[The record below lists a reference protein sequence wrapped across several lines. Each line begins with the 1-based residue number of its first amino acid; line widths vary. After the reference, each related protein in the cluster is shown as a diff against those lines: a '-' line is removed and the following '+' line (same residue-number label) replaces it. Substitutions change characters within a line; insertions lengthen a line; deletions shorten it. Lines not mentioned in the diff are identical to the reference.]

1 MKTLFVLCSFICS
14 TVLTKP
20 IHSFNSS
27 TSNIINTQYV
37 QNGFVNYEALHQ
49 NLSIFEP
56 AIQYMAAVQLKELSL
71 NEKTAFL
78 LNAYNLLVI
87 KTIAENYPITS
98 PLEIEGFFDKKTFKI
113 NARELTLDEIEH
125 KVYYLSKNPLIH
137 FGLVC
142 AAKGCPLLN
151 SDLFTPNKVG
161 QQLENKAIEM
171 FDNPDFL
178 IEDKSNNSLK
188 LSFIFKWNANHFPK
202 DLVYFINKYK
212 TIKVS
217 EYATI
222 EYYNYD
228 WGLNEKK

>member
-1 MKTLFVLCSFICS
+1 MRTMFLCFYFIYPSFFTS
-14 TVLTKP
+14 PVD
-20 IHSFNSS
+20 SFNKS
-27 TSNIINTQYV
+27 TNNIINTHYV

-49 NLSIFEP
+49 NLNIFDR
-56 AIQYMAAVQLKELSL
+56 AIKDMAAVQLKNLSL
-71 NEKTAFL
+71 DEKTAFL

-98 PLEIEGFFDKKTFKI
+98 PLEIEGFFDEKTFVLNGRI
-113 NARELTLDEIEH
+113 ITLDQIEH
-125 KVYYLSKNPLIH
+125 KVFYLSQEPLIH

-151 SDLFTPNKVG
+151 SSIFTPDKVQ
-161 QQLENKAIEM
+161 QQLADKATEM
-171 FDNPDFL
+171 FDNSDFL
-178 IEDKSNNSLK
+178 VEDKTNNNLK

-202 DLVYFINKYK
+202 DLIHFINKYK

-217 EYATI
+217 EHATI

-228 WGLNEKK
+228 WELNEK

>member
-1 MKTLFVLCSFICS
+1 MRTIFVLFYFLYPSLFIN
-14 TVLTKP
+14 P
-20 IHSFNSS
+20 IDSFNKSVHD
-27 TSNIINTQYV
+27 IINITYV
-37 QNGFVNYEALHQ
+37 QNGLVNYEALHQ
-49 NLSIFEP
+49 NLSIFDV
-56 AIQYMAAVQLKELSL
+56 AIKDMSTVRLKNLSL

-98 PLEIEGFFDKKTFKI
+98 PLEIKGFFDKKTFMVNGRKV
-113 NARELTLDEIEH
+113 TLDEIEH
-125 KVYYLSKNPLIH
+125 KVFYLSQDPLIH

-151 SDLFTPNKVG
+151 NTIFTPEKVQ
-161 QQLENKAIEM
+161 QQLANKATEM
-171 FDNPDFL
+171 FDNSDFL
-178 IEDKSNNSLK
+178 IEDKSKNSLK
-188 LSFIFKWNANHFPK
+188 LSFIFKWNSSHFPK
-202 DLVYFINKYK
+202 DLIFFINEYK

-228 WGLNEKK
+228 WELNEK